1 MKFGTPVICLLAALL
16 AACASTGPTPQ
27 AAAEPAPAAQ
37 AAPPVEAPPP
47 VPAAPELSGDVRALL
62 AESGAQ
68 LADGP
73 EGSVRLTLP
82 GSIAFASGS
91 RKVSEPAQPILDRIA
106 EALLEHPGW
115 RVVIEGHTDS
125 VGRELFNQ
133 ELSLKRA
140 ASVLDYLAGRGLAAD
155 KMQADGRGEHAPI
168 ADNATAKGRA
178 ANRRIEIIV
187 TPAED

>member
-1 MKFGTPVICLLAALL
+1 MKSPPAPPCSSSSQGHRNP
-16 AACASTGPTPQ
+16 
-27 AAAEPAPAAQ
+27 PAPAASP
-37 AAPPVEAPPP
+37 AAETAPPAP
-47 VPAAPELSGDVRALL
+47 AEPELSGELRTLL

-73 EGSVRLTLP
+73 DGSVRMTLA

-91 RKVSEPAQPILDRIA
+91 RSVSEPAQPILNRIA
-106 EALLEHPGW
+106 DGLLEHPGW
-115 RVVIEGHTDS
+115 RVVVEGHTDS

-140 ASVLDYLAGRGLAAD
+140 QSVRDYLVARGLDAGKVDAE
-155 KMQADGRGEHAPI
+155 GRGEHAPI

-178 ANRRIEIIV
+178 ANRRIEIII
-187 TPAED
+187 TPAAD

>member
-1 MKFGTPVICLLAALL
+1 MKFGTPVVCLLASLL
-16 AACASTGPTPQ
+16 AACASTGPAPQ
-27 AAAEPAPAAQ
+27 AAPEPAPATQ
-37 AAPPVEAPPP
+37 TAAPVQAPPQA
-47 VPAAPELSGDVRALL
+47 PAVPELSGEVRALL

-91 RKVSEPAQPILDRIA
+91 REVSEPAQPILDRIA
-106 EALLEHPGW
+106 DALIEHPGW
-115 RVVIEGHTDS
+115 RVVVEGHTDS

-140 ASVLDYLAGRGLAAD
+140 SSVLDYLARRGLSAD
-155 KMQADGRGEHAPI
+155 KMQAEGRGEHAPI